1 MKTVMTAAV
10 AALMMTACTFTV
22 GTGDKSVTMGVGTK
36 SGEAGSSEIVT
47 KTFDVKGFETL
58 VCSLPADIVYEYGNP
73 NVVIT
78 AQEGVMQ
85 HIQVIQEEEK
95 LTLKM
100 DVKTLK
106 GLKDI
111 KVYVTS
117 RRLSAMEFNGAV
129 DFECKNGIK
138 ARGDFSIAANG
149 ASDVEINGLKA
160 EKVNIVCNG
169 AADVD
174 LLELKCDEIT
184 VVVNGAADVS
194 LAGRT
199 SLADLTI
206 NGAGDMDITELQAD
220 KVLSAVHGLGSISR
234 KKEN

>member
-1 MKTVMTAAV
+1 
-10 AALMMTACTFTV
+10 
-22 GTGDKSVTMGVGTK
+22 MGVGTK

-47 KTFDVKGFETL
+47 KTINVKNFNTL
-58 VCSLPADIVYEYGNP
+58 VCSIPADVVYEYGDS
-73 NVVIT
+73 NVVIS
-78 AQEGVMQ
+78 ASEKVMQ
-85 HIQVIQEEEK
+85 HILVVQEEET
-95 LTLKM
+95 LTMKM

-117 RRLSAMEFNGAV
+117 RHLNAIELNGAV
-129 DFECKNGIK
+129 DFVCKNGIK
-138 ARGDFSIAANG
+138 ARGDFSIVANG
-149 ASDVEINGLKA
+149 AADVEINGLKA
-160 EKVNIVCNG
+160 DKVNIACNG

-184 VVVNGAADVS
+184 VVANGAADVC

>member
-1 MKTVMTAAV
+1 M
-10 AALMMTACTFTV
+10 
-22 GTGDKSVTMGVGTK
+22 
-36 SGEAGSSEIVT
+36 
-47 KTFDVKGFETL
+47 
-58 VCSLPADIVYEYGNP
+58 SLPAASPLWSSTVLWILNAR
-73 NVVIT
+73 T
-78 AQEGVMQ
+78 ASRHAE
-85 HIQVIQEEEK
+85 
-95 LTLKM
+95 
-100 DVKTLK
+100 
-106 GLKDI
+106 
-111 KVYVTS
+111 TS
-117 RRLSAMEFNGAV
+117 QSQP
-129 DFECKNGIK
+129 
-138 ARGDFSIAANG
+138 
-149 ASDVEINGLKA
+149 SDVEINGLKA

>member
-1 MKTVMTAAV
+1 MKRVMLASI
-10 AALMMTACTFTV
+10 AALMMSACTFTV
-22 GTGDKSVTMGVGTK
+22 GAGDKSVTMGVGTK
-36 SGEAGSSEIVT
+36 SSEAYSEYTT
-47 KTFDVKGFETL
+47 KTVELKNFDTL
-58 VCSLPADIVYEYGNP
+58 VCSVPADVNYEYGDP
-73 NVVIT
+73 KVVIS
-78 AQEGVMQ
+78 AREEALK
-85 HIQVIQEEEK
+85 HIQVLQEDETV
-95 LTLKM
+95 TLRM

-106 GLKDI
+106 GLGDI
-111 KVYVTS
+111 KIYITS
-117 RRLSAMEFNGAV
+117 RRLSALEFNGAV
-129 DFECKNGIK
+129 DFECKNGLRAK
-138 ARGDFSIAANG
+138 GDFQLSANG
-149 ASDVEINGLKA
+149 AADVEINGLKA

>member
-1 MKTVMTAAV
+1 MTAAV

-58 VCSLPADIVYEYGNP
+58 VCSLPADIVYEYGDP

-117 RRLSAMEFNGAV
+117 RRLFAMEFNGAV